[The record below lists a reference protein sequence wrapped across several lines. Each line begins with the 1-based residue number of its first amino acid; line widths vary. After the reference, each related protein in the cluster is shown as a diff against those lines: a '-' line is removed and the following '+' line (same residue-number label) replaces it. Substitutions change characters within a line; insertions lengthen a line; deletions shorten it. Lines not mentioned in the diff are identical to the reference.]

1 MSDYTIPIEP
11 SMSQLRSIA
20 VEVMSP
26 GSKGERAKGDVVRVG
41 SAEGNDLVI
50 ADGTVS
56 RFHVEL
62 SRDGGRI
69 LATDLGSTNG
79 TRVGEVVFRSAGV
92 WIEPGATVSLGQAQ
106 VRIADGDLLAPEAA
120 PESFGGLV
128 GTSAALRR
136 LCARAHKVSQSDV
149 PILLNGE
156 SGTGKEVIAR
166 AIHDESPRAEAP
178 FVTVDC
184 AALSPTL
191 FSSELFGHERGAFT
205 GAERQHI
212 GAFERAHGGSV
223 FLDEIGELTPELQA
237 ALLGVLERRKLRRL
251 GGQKDIDVDVRIVS
265 ATHRDLREAVN
276 SAAFR
281 LDLFYRI
288 AVVLLEVPPLRDR
301 TGDIPELVKHF
312 VREAGSKDSVDALFP
327 KEAMERLKAHRWP
340 GNVRELR
347 NVVLGALALGETREV
362 LGGGSAPASLS
373 ELADHVDEL
382 SFRQAKQ
389 RIVDAFEHRY
399 ISRLLERCEGNV
411 RKAARDARMDRSYLM
426 ELIRRHGLK

>member
-20 VEVMSP
+20 VEVLAP

-56 RFHVEL
+56 RFHLEL

-79 TRVGEVVFRSAGV
+79 TRVGDVIFRSAGV
-92 WIEPGATVSLGQAQ
+92 WVEPGATVSLGQAE
-106 VRIADGDLLAPEAA
+106 VRVNDGELLAPEAA

-166 AIHDESPRAEAP
+166 AIHDESPRADAP

-237 ALLGVLERRKLRRL
+237 ALLGVLERGKLRRL
-251 GGQKDIDVDVRIVS
+251 GGQNDVDVDVRIVS

-276 SAAFR
+276 SAVFR

-301 TGDIPELVKHF
+301 AGDIPELVKHF
-312 VREAGSKDSVDALFP
+312 VREAGSKDSVEALFP

-362 LGGGSAPASLS
+362 LGGGSTPVSLS
-373 ELADHVDEL
+373 ELADQVDEL

-399 ISRLLERCEGNV
+399 ISRLLERSEGNV

-426 ELIRRHGLK
+426 ELVRRHGLK